1 MSDGQ
6 GPTSER
12 PPGWAAE
19 QPPPYG
25 GPSASPWTAPGGD
38 SAPPSG
44 GGQPPWGPPPP
55 PPGQPPHGQPPHG
68 PPPYGPSPYGHAP
81 YGAPPAL
88 RPGIIPLRP
97 LALGDIY
104 DGTIKLI
111 RSNPKA
117 VLGLSA
123 IAALLGAI
131 PLAVAQGFLF
141 GTLSPLMEN
150 PSAAGAENP
159 ADLYG
164 SLAAQYSGAFAS
176 YAISFVAV
184 TVLTGVLTR
193 ILGRAVFGGKI
204 TTQEAWQRTKG
215 RLPALFGVV
224 GLMALIMLAPVAV
237 MVAVLVVAISAD
249 AAGSPAAAGGM
260 ILLFLLL
267 LVLYIGYVLV
277 FRTRFAFAPAAV
289 VLEGRKPLDAMR
301 RSWNLV
307 TGDFWRV
314 LGILFLTT
322 LIVGLIASILQV
334 PFTLIGTIIG
344 TLSRGALGAIVL
356 GSILV
361 ALGATIGA
369 MITYPFEAG
378 VAGLLYADRRMRAE
392 AFDLVL
398 QTAAIEQQR
407 QGWVH
412 GSADELWRPT
422 DSTES

>member
-1 MSDGQ
+1 PLHATRCPASRRERHRRRRPARDLSWPLIRLRILGHTCTVGEGYPRSAHECDMRPAEGEYQARTTTAPLQSAVTGGFSATLDRIRHAETRRNTQNGVEWGARDDRIDGGTPPTRPACQDWDMSDGQ

-260 ILLFLLL
+260 ILL
-267 LVLYIGYVLV
+267 
-277 FRTRFAFAPAAV
+277 
-289 VLEGRKPLDAMR
+289 
-301 RSWNLV
+301 
-307 TGDFWRV
+307 
-314 LGILFLTT
+314 
-322 LIVGLIASILQV
+322 
-334 PFTLIGTIIG
+334 
-344 TLSRGALGAIVL
+344 
-356 GSILV
+356 
-361 ALGATIGA
+361 
-369 MITYPFEAG
+369 
-378 VAGLLYADRRMRAE
+378 
-392 AFDLVL
+392 
-398 QTAAIEQQR
+398 
-407 QGWVH
+407 
-412 GSADELWRPT
+412 
-422 DSTES
+422 